1 MFKHVLGWIVLGA
14 ALGTGYAVGTRAAEF
29 FIDSSVEKLKKLK
42 AEREKEE
49 QEKQKEKDKN

>member
-1 MFKHVLGWIVLGA
+1 MFKNVLGWIILGA

-49 QEKQKEKDKN
+49 EQQKEKDNK

>member
-1 MFKHVLGWIVLGA
+1 MFKNVLGWIILGA
-14 ALGTGYAVGTRAAEF
+14 ALGTGYAVGTRATGF

-49 QEKQKEKDKN
+49 EQQKEKDNK